1 MDTLE
6 INGDSNNL
14 AALQPPDEELM
25 AAIQQRDAAALDTL
39 MQRYRRLLK
48 SAILRTVGDDAAAED
63 VVQESFVELWRR
75 ADHYAPAKG
84 RLLAWLMTLGK
95 RRAIDYMRRSS
106 AYNRAK
112 DRLEESI
119 QQTYTLTLNSA
130 AECEQADIRNVLCE
144 HLTLL
149 PLAQKQVIEL
159 AFLQG
164 MTQREVAEATHTPL
178 GTVKTRMELGI
189 KKLRQTF
196 RTRNGIETLAAA

>member
-6 INGDSNNL
+6 INGDLNNL

-25 AAIQQRDAAALDTL
+25 AAIQQRDAGALATL

-48 SAILRTVGDDAAAED
+48 SVILRTVNDDASAED
-63 VVQESFVELWRR
+63 VLQECLVELWRQAHR
-75 ADHYAPAKG
+75 YSPTKG

-95 RRAIDYMRRSS
+95 RRAIDYLRRSS

-112 DRLEESI
+112 DRLEASI
-119 QQTYTLTLNSA
+119 EQSPSFTVNSA
-130 AECEQADIRNVLCE
+130 AEYEQADIRNVICE

-159 AFLQG
+159 AYLQG
-164 MTQREVAEATHTPL
+164 MSQREVAEATHTPL

-196 RTRNGIETLAAA
+196 GTRSAIYTLEAA